1 MSEICPKC
9 GLPKE
14 LCMCEEIA
22 REQQSVRISIDSRRY
37 GKTVTVIDGIDGND
51 IDIVDLA
58 KTLKSRCAAGGTC
71 KDGRIELQGDHKKK
85 VKLVLE
91 EMGFRTE
98 VRYSDEQERYHEI

>member
-37 GKTVTVIDGIDGND
+37 GKTVTVIDGIAGND
-51 IDIVDLA
+51 IDIADLA

-85 VKLVLE
+85 VKAVLE
-91 EMGFRTE
+91 EIGFRTE
-98 VRYSDEQERYHEI
+98 VR

>member
-22 REQQSVRISIDSRRY
+22 REQQSVRISVDSRRY

-58 KTLKSRCAAGGTC
+58 KNLKSRCAAGGTC

-98 VRYSDEQERYHEI
+98 VR

>member
-1 MSEICPKC
+1 MAEICPVC

-22 REQQSVRISIDSRRY
+22 REQQTVRISIDSRRY
-37 GKTVTVIDGIDGND
+37 GKTVTVIDGIDEND
-51 IDIVDLA
+51 IDIGDLA
-58 KTLKSRCAAGGTC
+58 KQLKNKSAAGGTC

-85 VKLVLE
+85 VKAVLE

-98 VRYSDEQERYHEI
+98 VR

>member
-91 EMGFRTE
+91 EIGFRTE
-98 VRYSDEQERYHEI
+98 VR

>member
-51 IDIVDLA
+51 IDIADLA
-58 KTLKSRCAAGGTC
+58 KTLTSRCAAGGTC

-85 VKLVLE
+85 VKAVLE
-91 EMGFRTE
+91 EIGFRTE
-98 VRYSDEQERYHEI
+98 VRYAR